1 MKSETLIKAE
11 TRRPRSERNPKTET
25 RNGPSL
31 IVYTAP
37 SAPLNSAF
45 GFQPSFGLRP
55 SAFGFRPAAAFTLI
69 ELLIVIAI
77 IAILAAMIIPISG
90 AVNRNKIKAKARVE
104 LEQVATAIELYKT
117 KLGHYPPDNPFNPA
131 TNQLLF
137 ELLGTTFTNGAYAT
151 LDGSAWVNSS
161 ALGSVFGLA
170 GASPKVGGIINT
182 TQGTVGDEGRV
193 ATHFLS
199 GLKPDEVATIASPVG
214 NQVKILVAA
223 VPGPTANYLT
233 TINYVSS
240 SPTNNPNTY
249 DLWVDA
255 VISGKTNR
263 ISNWSQQT
271 ITLP

>member
-1 MKSETLIKAE
+1 MKPETSLKPEIRNPKSET
-11 TRRPRSERNPKTET
+11 RNE
-25 RNGPSL
+25 PST
-31 IVYTAP
+31 IVVHIA
-37 SAPLNSAF
+37 SRARLNSDF
-45 GFQPSFGLRP
+45 GFRPSFGLRP
-55 SAFGFRPAAAFTLI
+55 SGFGFRRAAFTLI

-199 GLKPDEVATIASPVG
+199 GLKPDEVATITSPGG

-249 DLWVDA
+249 DLWVDV

-263 ISNWSQQT
+263 ISNWSQQA